1 MSDQNTEDL
10 AVADNADDI
19 FATEDLE
26 TKPVPVP
33 EWGRT
38 VLVKG
43 LTGTERDAWEASL
56 RVRVGDKYV
65 PDSKNMRAKLVG
77 RALVKPDGTRLFRD
91 EQIPQLGTKSAKVLD
106 RLYDIVTEMS
116 GIGEKAEQD
125 AEGNSEVGL
134 SDGSTSSLPT
144 STESLS
150 VNSSPDGP
158 LPS

>member
-1 MSDQNTEDL
+1 MSDQDF

-19 FATEDLE
+19 FAVDDLE
-26 TKPVPVP
+26 TRTVPVP
-33 EWGRT
+33 EWNRS
-38 VLVKG
+38 VLVKA

-56 RVRVGDKYV
+56 RTLRGKEMV
-65 PDSKNMRAKLVG
+65 PNTANARAKLVG

-116 GIGEKAEQD
+116 GIGDKAED
-125 AEGNSEVGL
+125 EEGKDSGDGL

-144 STESLS
+144 DMESPS
-150 VNSSPDGP
+150 PVSSPDG
-158 LPS
+158 LPES